1 MPLKLNVGLSRK
13 VGQPDYGSRGAS
25 VNIELELDAAA
36 VAQPE
41 RLHDQIRELYDLAR
55 ISIDEELGGSSH
67 HPAYDDTPQH
77 TGNGRGNGHG
87 GDSGERRPPQGS
99 ASGSGNGRQAT
110 QSQCRAIRTIA
121 GRQRIDLA
129 GLLRERFGVGQLED
143 LSLREASSL
152 IDELKAGSRR

>member
-55 ISIDEELGGSSH
+55 ISIDEELGGPSG
-67 HPAYDDTPQH
+67 HPAHADAPQH
-77 TGNGRGNGHG
+77 AGNGRGNGHS
-87 GDSGERRPPQGS
+87 GDGGERRQYGS
-99 ASGSGNGRQAT
+99 QNGGNGRQAT
-110 QSQCRAIRTIA
+110 QSQCRVIRTIA
-121 GRQRIDLA
+121 GRQRLDLT
-129 GLLRERFGVGQLED
+129 GLLRERFGVGQVED
-143 LSLREASSL
+143 LSLGEASSL
-152 IDELKAGSRR
+152 IDELKAGSRQ